1 MDIVNWPH
9 TFVSNYLGPQAQML
23 SVWIFMCLLMRWG
36 KGGMVFRVYN
46 TLFHE
51 LGHAVMSLATSGNVH
66 RIELFSNAGGVAVTS
81 NKTWISRFLVS
92 MAGYPF
98 AAITGWLM
106 LTQTNLLSEKY
117 LAYSILGIYILS
129 LVLWVRNK
137 YGIVWLIVNSALV
150 GAAIYFKQ
158 EHWANVY
165 FFVVGSFILIESIWS
180 CLVLLYIAAES
191 PQEAGDAQNLRELT
205 FLPSIIWA
213 LVFLAASLYFLNLTL
228 GTLIGWR
235 VI

>member
-1 MDIVNWPH
+1 MDIINWPH
-9 TFVSNYLGPQAQML
+9 TFVSDYLSPRAQMV
-23 SVWIFMCLLMRWG
+23 SVWILMCLLMRWG

-51 LGHAVMSLATSGNVH
+51 LGHAVVSLATSGNVH

-98 AAITGWLM
+98 AAVTGWLM
-106 LTQTNLLSEKY
+106 LTQTNLLSEQF
-117 LAYSILGIYILS
+117 LAYTILGIYILS

-137 YGIVWLIVNSALV
+137 YGIVWLIVNSGLV
-150 GAAIYFKQ
+150 GAAIYFRQ

-180 CLVLLYIAAES
+180 CLVLLYIAAEN
-191 PQEAGDAQNLRELT
+191 PGEAGDAQNLRELT

-235 VI
+235 II